1 LIYDNAEQGDVP
13 MTSIKDKPS
22 PSQQDP
28 AEGSREAIERELRRK
43 GLEKE
48 ADRNREEAAKSRRA
62 EGQQSK

>member
-1 LIYDNAEQGDVP
+1 